1 MNPFDSLL
9 LGLLRVAFLL
19 LVLST
24 ENTIAHADSV
34 GMTVELTSYIL
45 SPEISPDNSC
55 PSSQAFQSEV
65 TSLLG
70 RNPFSSDNP
79 VMRIEVN
86 IKRTKSRYS
95 GTLGSTGSNSSR
107 SFEASTCSELASTI
121 ALAIAIAIDPFFVPP
136 ASGPPENSDK
146 LPPEET
152 LLPPEESSDT
162 PAFTVEKLTPT
173 PSIPS
178 SKLHWRAS
186 LQPSLSIGFTPEVSG
201 VTALGTSIHIGHSS
215 IELSIAAT
223 ARGQED
229 FPMGALDAQV
239 FYASLLPCWNPAAFS
254 VCGSMSIGVLRTRGL
269 APLTNRTRTLRVH
282 SSLGIRSLVSLLDFD
297 GFQMRW
303 FIDGQARIT
312 QTTLTVE
319 NDQAWTT
326 PALFLMSGLEFS
338 LVLH

>member
-1 MNPFDSLL
+1 
-9 LGLLRVAFLL
+9 
-19 LVLST
+19 
-24 ENTIAHADSV
+24 
-34 GMTVELTSYIL
+34 MTVELTGYEL

-55 PSSQAFQSEV
+55 PSSQAFRSEV

-70 RNPFSSDNP
+70 RNPFYSDNP
-79 VMRIEVN
+79 AMRIEVN

-107 SFEASTCSELASTI
+107 SFEASTCPELASTI

-136 ASGPPENSDK
+136 SSVPPEDSDK
-146 LPPEET
+146 LPPEAPPEET
-152 LLPPEESSDT
+152 LPPPEESSDT
-162 PAFTVEKLTPT
+162 PASTAEKPTPT

-201 VTALGTSIHIGHSS
+201 VTALGTSIHLGHSS

-282 SSLGIRSLVSLLDFD
+282 SSLGIRGLVSLLDFD

-312 QTTLTVE
+312 RTTLTVE

-326 PALFLMSGLEFS
+326 PALFVMSGLEFS
-338 LVLH
+338 LALQ